1 MTAQV
6 EDKANDLGLHDEKTL
21 KSNKTMRHSPDI
33 DSYIPARHS
42 SLSEVI
48 TLTPQSL
55 SPRTNSSTGPL
66 HGSFHEIDDLPKDH
80 SSSRDD
86 SFGSPRVELVPEQ
99 GDRSAT
105 HSPKA
110 ESAVEAKQNTGYV
123 EHEPS
128 KKRRV
133 DEHDDS
139 AEVEAYEELRKN
151 AFAALQYIEQDFAKL
166 RQRLAKLTSVT
177 LIVPL
182 LLTVSP
188 FDCIDCIMNGYL
200 SSTEKLKPSLL
211 ADIQSMRWQW
221 QISIDDEKSN

>member
-1 MTAQV
+1 MSAQV
-6 EDKANDLGLHDEKTL
+6 EDKANDPGLQDEKTL
-21 KSNKTMRHSPDI
+21 KCNKALEHTPDI

-42 SLSEVI
+42 TLSEVI

-55 SPRTNSSTGPL
+55 SPRTNSSTDPL
-66 HGSFHEIDDLPKDH
+66 QGSFHEIDDLPKDH
-80 SSSRDD
+80 SSSRGD

-110 ESAVEAKQNTGYV
+110 ESVVAAKQNTGYV
-123 EHEPS
+123 EHDPS

-133 DEHDDS
+133 DEHADS

-166 RQRLAKLTSVT
+166 RQRLKKLIFVT
-177 LIVPL
+177 
-182 LLTVSP
+182 
-188 FDCIDCIMNGYL
+188 
-200 SSTEKLKPSLL
+200 
-211 ADIQSMRWQW
+211 
-221 QISIDDEKSN
+221 

>member
-1 MTAQV
+1 MAAQV

-21 KSNKTMRHSPDI
+21 KCNKTLGHTPDI
-33 DSYIPARHS
+33 DSYIAARHT

-55 SPRTNSSTGPL
+55 SPRTNSSTDPM
-66 HGSFHEIDDLPKDH
+66 HVSFHDIDDLPKDH
-80 SSSRDD
+80 SSSRGD
-86 SFGSPRVELVPEQ
+86 SFSSPRVELVPEQ

-110 ESAVEAKQNTGYV
+110 ESAAATKQNTGYV

-139 AEVEAYEELRKN
+139 AEVEAYEEMRKN

-166 RQRLAKLTSVT
+166 RQR
-177 LIVPL
+177 
-182 LLTVSP
+182 
-188 FDCIDCIMNGYL
+188 
-200 SSTEKLKPSLL
+200 
-211 ADIQSMRWQW
+211 
-221 QISIDDEKSN
+221 